1 VLGSQ
6 TSVPPTP
13 APHEVTVFRSD
24 PGLLES
30 FISWLGDDYR
40 AIDPNELDAKLRG
53 EASMLLPDETVQM
66 GFVCG
71 RDTVIFTT
79 HRAMKIDKQGFTGN
93 KVLYLSLP
101 WTKIKQYSLTSAG
114 TWDLDA
120 EMALTI
126 KAPWYNRE
134 VGVGLNLDFSRG
146 RCDVRA
152 LNAYISAQ
160 VIGAADG
167 TSTVPREIYPPA
179 PEGLIGEFFSWLGD
193 NFVQVSTEM
202 AQMKFMNAPKILL
215 DDEMVEIAFKCGKD
229 FYMATTKRWI
239 KVDVASKDRSK
250 VLVESVPIASVP
262 CFNVTTAANNIF
274 DSDAEI
280 GLLTHTGAWGF
291 DVKKDQ
297 GDIMA
302 TYTIMNKKCVLNRIN
317 KASEQL

>member
-1 VLGSQ
+1 MFQS
-6 TSVPPTP
+6 
-13 APHEVTVFRSD
+13 E
-24 PGLLES
+24 PGLLEQ
-30 FISWLGDDYR
+30 FVSWLGDDFR
-40 AIDPNELDAKLRG
+40 AVDPEELDAKLRG
-53 EASMLLPDETVQM
+53 DASMLLPDETVQM

-126 KAPWYNRE
+126 KAPWYNRD
-134 VGVGLNLDFSRG
+134 VGAGLNLDFARG

-152 LNAYISAQ
+152 LNSYISAQ

-167 TSTVPREIYPPA
+167 TSTVPREIFPPA
-179 PEGLIGEFFSWLGD
+179 PEGLVG
-193 NFVQVSTEM
+193 
-202 AQMKFMNAPKILL
+202 
-215 DDEMVEIAFKCGKD
+215 EMVEIAFKCGKD

-262 CFNVTTAANNIF
+262 CFNVTTAAKNIF
-274 DSDAEI
+274 DNDAEI
-280 GLLTHTGAWGF
+280 RLLTHTGAWGF
-291 DVKKDQ
+291 DVKKDR
-297 GDIMA
+297 GDIMS
-302 TYTIMNKKCVLNRIN
+302 TYTIMNKKCVLN
-317 KASEQL
+317 